1 MSKGDTAYQF
11 QGDESDYKRL
21 FYSRPDQ
28 AFFKSVTIQAGYGV
42 VKAGTALSLNVSAA
56 GNVGK
61 YVPYAPTAPSSADVY
76 QIGGAF
82 LVADAATNVQYV
94 TMDDSYKFSVAD
106 DIIIY
111 DANTATTSAENLGAI
126 TAIDRTTYTHMAK
139 ITTTSSISSAF
150 TVAQSACI
158 HVECGATSANGYS
171 DCAGICGS
179 TVDTGI
185 GEDAKGAVTNMIIKN
200 AMLYTGLCTN
210 VDAAAI
216 VDIGAAES
224 GQYLV
229 F

>member
-1 MSKGDTAYQF
+1 MSKGDIAYQY
-11 QGDESDYKRL
+11 QGNESDYKRL

-28 AFFKSVTIQAGYGV
+28 AFFKSVTIPAGYGV

-61 YVPYAPTAPSSADVY
+61 YVPYAPTAPSSADTD

-82 LVADAATNVQYV
+82 LVADAATKYQYV
-94 TMDDSYKFSVAD
+94 TMNDSYKFVVGD

-111 DANTATTSAENLGAI
+111 DANTATTTAENLGAI
-126 TAIDRTTYTHMAK
+126 TAIDRTTYTHMAM
-139 ITTTSSISSAF
+139 ITTTSNISGAF

-158 HVECGATSANGYS
+158 HVECGADNTNGYS

-179 TVDTGI
+179 SVDTGT
-185 GEDAKGAVTNMIIKN
+185 GADAKGAVTNMIVKN
-200 AMLYTGLCTN
+200 AMLYNGLCTN
-210 VDAAAI
+210 VDAAART
-216 VDIGAAES
+216 DISASVS
-224 GQYLV
+224 GQYLI